1 MRPVAVHGYVR
12 GRCLISQVP
21 RCQGWGQGAA
31 GAGAAGRSRSRTRR
45 GSRSGGHLLRT
56 TADAIAPAIA
66 RATTAATALAIAR
79 VFGEFVWE
87 AYWDGAGVTAGDR
100 TRSRNRRGSRSGGC
114 ASPATAFASATVTG
128 TASTVA
134 TAPAIARVFAE
145 FVWGGK
151 LGWRRSCGRGRDS
164 EQEHTWEQERGLRGT
179 CACGRVCD
187 CDSGCHY
194 GCDCACNRSCVR
206 STDDPRIL
214 LAGSSGTWRS
224 IAVRGLASPGI
235 RSSAGICACPPP
247 RFAREAEQGTAR
259 AAGTDAGADAGDG
272 GVR

>member
-1 MRPVAVHGYVR
+1 M
-12 GRCLISQVP
+12 
-21 RCQGWGQGAA
+21 
-31 GAGAAGRSRSRTRR
+31 
-45 GSRSGGHLLRT
+45 
-56 TADAIAPAIA
+56 
-66 RATTAATALAIAR
+66 
-79 VFGEFVWE
+79 
-87 AYWDGAGVTAGDR
+87 
-100 TRSRNRRGSRSGGC
+100 
-114 ASPATAFASATVTG
+114 TG

-235 RSSAGICACPPP
+235 RSSAGICAWPPP
-247 RFAREAEQGTAR
+247 PWVCAGGGAGGGTCSRNGRGSRRGRGGGAVTTCDCGR
-259 AAGTDAGADAGDG
+259 HCVRGRDCHRDCDCDDDRCCVPLLCPLTDVAGGLPHSAGRNT
-272 GVR
+272 VQFRT